1 MYKLCGKI
9 VKKNNIVQDHVIEM
23 HKEGLSAEDALFKGI
38 EALCNHF
45 DIANPIWMHGNK
57 HEMNLINKTRFK
69 AQHFIEEID
78 FDYFEIE
85 TISERV

>member
-1 MYKLCGKI
+1 LLKLCGKI
-9 VKKNNIVQDHVIEM
+9 IKNNNIAQDHVVDMNTDDLSGEEM
-23 HKEGLSAEDALFKGI
+23 LFKGI

-45 DIANPIWMHGNK
+45 DIANPIWMRDNK
-57 HEMNLINKTRFK
+57 LEMNQINKTRFK

-85 TISERV
+85 TIGERV